1 MSSTADVP
9 ETKTY
14 TMSMTKA
21 NKVLTRLREKP
32 EKGRKSRYSS
42 FSTEKTYSIEINLL
56 SFKHDTTNDQLK
68 DIQEKFNN
76 ALAKKTLVE
85 KWKNRLF
92 ELNVRYGLHAV
103 MSSIDMLKEEKS
115 SLNEILT
122 EHQSSRF
129 IPLEQAVV
137 SMKAVESIDKK
148 YDFKWQVSPFNVN
161 AIKKRVA
168 DINKQISKLEDE
180 RDNLNIQNSFSIE
193 LTAKEREFADLE

>member
-1 MSSTADVP
+1 MRSTTDVQ

-21 NKVLTRLREKP
+21 NKVLSRLREKP
-32 EKGRKSRYSS
+32 EKGRKSRYSTY
-42 FSTEKTYSIEINLL
+42 STEKTYSIELNLL
-56 SFKHDTTNDQLK
+56 SYKHDAVSDQLK
-68 DIQEKFNN
+68 DIQERFNN
-76 ALAKKTLVE
+76 VLAKKTLVE

-103 MSSIDMLKEEKS
+103 MSNIDMLKEEKS

-122 EHQSSRF
+122 EHQSSHF

-137 SMKAVESIDKK
+137 SMKAVDSIDKK

-161 AIKKRVA
+161 AIKKRVV
-168 DINKQISKLEDE
+168 DINKKISKLEDE
-180 RDNLNIQNSFSIE
+180 RDSLNIQNSFTIE
-193 LTAKEREFADLE
+193 LTSKELEYADLE